1 MVDDDAQEN
10 EKLVQFRRR
19 QEGSPDNRSYR
30 GRKQPPQVK
39 PRTPTHGFVPG
50 MQLVCRIVKKEP
62 GGYAVSTLKG
72 NYSAFLPSFGD
83 LKEGDEVLAYYVGT
97 LDHNI
102 LLEERF
108 PQRTKPKEQVE
119 MPFSVVDGG
128 ANDDVADEN
137 EPNGHDSNGGYADKN
152 DATGNDANDGGATLL
167 DSSDHVGSNNK
178 VISLMRA
185 RESSDA
191 PEEPSDE

>member
-1 MVDDDAQEN
+1 MHVSKLEVNVDESQDGEN
-10 EKLVQFRRR
+10 LVQFRRKE
-19 QEGSPDNRSYR
+19 QGSPDNRPYR
-30 GRKQPPQVK
+30 VRKQDPVPK

-50 MQLVCRIVKKEP
+50 MQLVCRVVKPEP
-62 GGYAVSTLKG
+62 GGYAVFTLKG
-72 NYSAFLPSFGD
+72 NHSAFLPSFSD

-119 MPFSVVDGG
+119 LPFSVIDGG
-128 ANDDVADEN
+128 ANDDDADEN
-137 EPNGHDSNGGYADKN
+137 
-152 DATGNDANDGGATLL
+152 DASGDRANEGDEALL

-185 RESSDA
+185 RASSDA

>member
-72 NYSAFLPSFGD
+72 NHSAFLPSFSD
-83 LKEGDEVLAYYVGT
+83 LKEGDEVLTYYVGT

-119 MPFSVVDGG
+119 MPFSVIDGG
-128 ANDDVADEN
+128 ANGNDVAED
-137 EPNGHDSNGGYADKN
+137 
-152 DATGNDANDGGATLL
+152 NDANEDDEALL
-167 DSSDHVGSNNK
+167 DASDHAGSDNK
-178 VISLMRA
+178 IISLMTA

-191 PEEPSDE
+191 PEAPSDE